1 MACTASFNARGFLRI
16 IKGFAN
22 KRLVTLVQFVTY
34 KITNSPAALDPVIQD
49 AAVLRTEITDEAVEE
64 GFKPLTHE
72 EAQKIRILNPAVSP
86 WMVLAGQAVVGF
98 LVAIAAWA
106 LTGQARVGWSAAYGA
121 LAVVVPAALFARGLS
136 RQKALVDG
144 NAALVGFFVWEL
156 VKIALTVAM
165 LFAAPRLI
173 VDLSWLALLAGF
185 VVTMKVYWVAMW
197 LRLAP
202 AKSPKNI

>member
-1 MACTASFNARGFLRI
+1 M
-16 IKGFAN
+16 
-22 KRLVTLVQFVTY
+22 
-34 KITNSPAALDPVIQD
+34 
-49 AAVLRTEITDEAVEE
+49 TDEAADE

-72 EAQKIRILNPAVSP
+72 EAQKIRALNPAVSV
-86 WMVLAGQAVVGF
+86 WMVLAGQVGVGV
-98 LVAIAAWA
+98 LVALLAWW
-106 LTGQARVGWSAAYGA
+106 LTGQSRIGWSAAYGA

-136 RQKALVDG
+136 RQKALADG

-165 LFAAPRLI
+165 LLAAPRLI
-173 VDLSWLALLAGF
+173 ADLSWLALLAGF

-202 AKSPKNI
+202 AKSHKNV

>member
-1 MACTASFNARGFLRI
+1 M
-16 IKGFAN
+16 
-22 KRLVTLVQFVTY
+22 
-34 KITNSPAALDPVIQD
+34 
-49 AAVLRTEITDEAVEE
+49 
-64 GFKPLTHE
+64 THE
-72 EAQKIRILNPAVSP
+72 EVQKIRALNPAVSV
-86 WMVLAGQAVVGF
+86 WRVLAGQAVVGL
-98 LVAIAAWA
+98 LVASLAWL
-106 LTGQARVGWSAAYGA
+106 LTGQSRMGWSAAYGA

-173 VDLSWLALLAGF
+173 ADLSWLALLAGF

-202 AKSPKNI
+202 AKSLNNV